1 MQQSR
6 LNQFFYRKIHLIF
19 NILIKKSCMD
29 PLDFEELFAYNHT
42 VRQNY
47 IDTFKKTLSWEQ
59 MIKNHETG
67 WLSLKDTLLHI
78 IWAEDSWINYSI
90 QELEDPNRPF
100 PYSQY
105 NSWKHIEEY
114 NLKVISKVDN
124 YLSSLTA
131 ESLFKPVSRV
141 NKDGVRRNTITK
153 DVLIHVFTEELHH
166 RGEMIAILWQ
176 MNIQPPDMGW
186 LSVMK
191 KTDPIWIMK

>member
-1 MQQSR
+1 MVTV
-6 LNQFFYRKIHLIF
+6 
-19 NILIKKSCMD
+19 
-29 PLDFEELFAYNHT
+29 DFRELFIYNHT

-47 IDTFKKTLSWEQ
+47 IDTFKKTLTWEQ

-90 QELEDPNRPF
+90 QGLEDPNRPF
-100 PYSQY
+100 PYSKY
-105 NSWKHIEEY
+105 NSWKDIEDY
-114 NLKVISKVDN
+114 NSNVISKVDN
-124 YLSSLTA
+124 YLSSLTVD
-131 ESLFKPVSRV
+131 SLLKPVSRL
-141 NKDGVRRNTITK
+141 NKDGIRRTAIAK

-166 RGEMIAILWQ
+166 RGEIIAILWQ
-176 MNIQPPDMGW
+176 MDMQPPDMGW